1 MGASTVTA
9 GNVGQWGGKDTR
21 MERVLGRYSAL
32 TIELNRG
39 VLIGGRGEWRVV
51 RAHVENRGG
60 QMPSPSWW
68 IKGRKVH
75 FPFADK
81 INALHRKR
89 GPPAKIYLDPE
100 DTLVTEARYAG
111 IQEGECGWVEKCFSF
126 VHPPPTIRAFK

>member
-60 QMPSPSWW
+60 QMRDAIP
-68 IKGRKVH
+68 IVVDKRKEGPLS
-75 FPFADK
+75 F
-81 INALHRKR
+81 R
-89 GPPAKIYLDPE
+89 G
-100 DTLVTEARYAG
+100 
-111 IQEGECGWVEKCFSF
+111 
-126 VHPPPTIRAFK
+126 